1 MDSLEAAVV
10 AVGHRVAAA
19 VEAVFLV
26 AEEVVGVGKCFPAD
40 LAD

>member
-10 AVGHRVAAA
+10 AVGHRAA